1 MQTLLVCTIPGALS
15 NEQHVPSWER
25 GTAWFSG
32 PSSPALS
39 SHCPH
44 NSRESVCPSWRLR
57 RGWAMGWCPRT
68 WGRTRTREP
77 GCVTAK
83 FVANHFFATSM
94 LRVFHQSWRHSPCSP
109 LHRPTENRVSICYSP
124 SLFSNPQTK
133 ACTIPVS
140 KAFEYQGPWFVCRGR
155 GSQSHEEGQEQSQT
169 QRQQFLPRKHN
180 ENMIGEPK
188 EDLEELKSV
197 SVLTSPCWAT
207 TWVNCW

>member
-1 MQTLLVCTIPGALS
+1 MISIKFHPRSEWIVGMQTLLVCTIPGALS
-15 NEQHVPSWER
+15 NEQHAPSWER

-32 PSSPALS
+32 PSSPAPS

-57 RGWAMGWCPRT
+57 RGWAMSWCPRT

-109 LHRPTENRVSICYSP
+109 SHRPTENRVSVILHPYSP
-124 SLFSNPQTK
+124 IPKQKLVQYLYQRLLNTK
-133 ACTIPVS
+133 VLGLS
-140 KAFEYQGPWFVCRGR
+140 VG
-155 GSQSHEEGQEQSQT
+155 EEVVNRMKRARS
-169 QRQQFLPRKHN
+169 RVKHSAN
-180 ENMIGEPK
+180 NFYLENTMRTWLGNQKRI
-188 EDLEELKSV
+188 LKS
-197 SVLTSPCWAT
+197 
-207 TWVNCW
+207 